1 MTFEEFFTK
10 KKIDLA
16 MLQRAKPDL
25 YEEFRQHYAQMGEKS
40 FDHTKKYWFNRL
52 RKDYLLEGEATIPAG
67 IPAPKPMAS
76 SAATTAKDPAAPV
89 AEAAKPTGLSSMSPS
104 GFKPRFKAAAAKSTP
119 DSETPAE
126 KPAEATP
133 PPAKPVG
140 FKPRFKAGVTT
151 PEKAQPA
158 PPPDEP
164 VPEAK
169 PLGFKP
175 RFKAGTTPAP
185 KPIESS
191 AEAPEPT
198 SPEDTVPTPENKA
211 ATPTTKPTGF
221 KPRFKPGVTGANKG
235 KSD

>member
-126 KPAEATP
+126 AAS

-151 PEKAQPA
+151 PEKAQPTS
-158 PPPDEP
+158 PPDEP
-164 VPEAK
+164 APEAK

-175 RFKAGTTPAP
+175 RFKAGTTSAP

-191 AEAPEPT
+191 AEASEPT
-198 SPEDTVPTPENKA
+198 KPEEEDTAPTPENKA
-211 ATPTTKPTGF
+211 ATPPTKPTGF